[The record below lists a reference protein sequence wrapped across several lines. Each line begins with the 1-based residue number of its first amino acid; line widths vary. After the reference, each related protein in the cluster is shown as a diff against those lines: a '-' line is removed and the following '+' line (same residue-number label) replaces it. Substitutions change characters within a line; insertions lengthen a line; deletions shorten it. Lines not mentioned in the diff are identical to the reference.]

1 MNSTNRISARA
12 LLAIASL
19 AASPAAWS
27 LGLGNAT
34 VDSYLNQPLEARI
47 DLITQE
53 TDDLSSVSAK
63 LASAADYEMIGA
75 SLEDLAVP
83 VRFSVENIEGNAYI
97 RASSQVPVN
106 NPVVRLIVEVNWASG
121 RMLREYTLFL
131 DPPTAADQAAP
142 LPRIEQRTPPPAPE
156 PSVEQAP
163 PPPAPVSTPAAE
175 PRPAPAPGEAL
186 ESATEEPSV
195 EPVRPEESVE
205 APRVDEPSQPPPLS
219 TPVAGEYGP
228 VASGE
233 TLWRIATDWSR
244 DRDIS
249 VNQAMIA
256 IQRENPQAFLNNNIN
271 LLKRGAILRMPAVE
285 EVERISTSMAY
296 DEVVAQEEAFRQGR
310 SYIASTD
317 TPLLSQD
324 RAEPLDDYT
333 IPDLA
338 PGEDASEPAA
348 SEPAATEEE
357 SLDAQQADVADEG
370 LAATEE
376 TDEAAAEVEAEPA
389 VADQLELVPPSEAS
403 ELDSTYGFEE
413 NPSDGDAAVASQA
426 LRENLARAEEDLIN
440 QQQQNEYLQERIRE
454 LEAQLEEAGE
464 NSVADP
470 ELAAMEQRLRE
481 QRQASQSDGAT
492 APWYARVGVW
502 LLGLLILAAAAAGWL
517 LSRRSSADAEEEA
530 LQGIKDEAEEVLRV
544 LEEDETADAPAA
556 DEEDTPSE
564 EDKAEKS
571 AEGDRE
577 EDPDEVDDEPEAE
590 SSEPRPSGAD
600 DEANFLDTESSDPE
614 IQLDLARAY
623 ISMGDKEAARVILEE
638 VAANGSEAQQA
649 EAQKMLDLL

>member
-175 PRPAPAPGEAL
+175 PRSAPAPGEAL
-186 ESATEEPSV
+186 GSATEEPSV
-195 EPVRPEESVE
+195 EPVRPEDSVE
-205 APRVDEPSQPPPLS
+205 APRVDEPSQPPPRS

-256 IQRENPQAFLNNNIN
+256 IQRENPQAFLNNN
-271 LLKRGAILRMPAVE
+271 
-285 EVERISTSMAY
+285 
-296 DEVVAQEEAFRQGR
+296 
-310 SYIASTD
+310 
-317 TPLLSQD
+317 
-324 RAEPLDDYT
+324 
-333 IPDLA
+333 
-338 PGEDASEPAA
+338 
-348 SEPAATEEE
+348 
-357 SLDAQQADVADEG
+357 
-370 LAATEE
+370 
-376 TDEAAAEVEAEPA
+376 
-389 VADQLELVPPSEAS
+389 
-403 ELDSTYGFEE
+403 
-413 NPSDGDAAVASQA
+413 
-426 LRENLARAEEDLIN
+426 
-440 QQQQNEYLQERIRE
+440 
-454 LEAQLEEAGE
+454 
-464 NSVADP
+464 
-470 ELAAMEQRLRE
+470 
-481 QRQASQSDGAT
+481 
-492 APWYARVGVW
+492 
-502 LLGLLILAAAAAGWL
+502 
-517 LSRRSSADAEEEA
+517 
-530 LQGIKDEAEEVLRV
+530 
-544 LEEDETADAPAA
+544 
-556 DEEDTPSE
+556 
-564 EDKAEKS
+564 
-571 AEGDRE
+571 
-577 EDPDEVDDEPEAE
+577 
-590 SSEPRPSGAD
+590 
-600 DEANFLDTESSDPE
+600 
-614 IQLDLARAY
+614 
-623 ISMGDKEAARVILEE
+623 
-638 VAANGSEAQQA
+638 
-649 EAQKMLDLL
+649 